1 MKPFGEQH
9 IIFVLLHGQANFYWH
24 AEYILNPLHA
34 KLHENLSCN
43 FSNLAFA
50 NFIAGGSLF
59 NRFLIGNSIGNTLP
73 AIGNRPIFD
82 GLFFGGSS
90 IFARK
95 PRQIIRRPR

>member
-1 MKPFGEQH
+1 MAHYFCPIAWASKFLLTRRVYFKP
-9 IIFVLLHGQANFYWH
+9 ITCSVT
-24 AEYILNPLHA
+24 PLINY
-34 KLHENLSCN
+34 ENLSCN

-73 AIGNRPIFD
+73 PIGNRPIFD